1 MHEDFSN
8 INQLQQLFHKKSVE
22 DITHFLLGNE
32 VENQYI

>member
-22 DITHFLLGNE
+22 DITYFLLGNE